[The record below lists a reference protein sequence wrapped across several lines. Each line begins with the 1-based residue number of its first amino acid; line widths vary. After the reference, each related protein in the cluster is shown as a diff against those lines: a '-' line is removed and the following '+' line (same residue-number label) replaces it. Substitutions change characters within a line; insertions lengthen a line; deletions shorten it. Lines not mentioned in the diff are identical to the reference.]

1 MKSRTI
7 LEILDQVTG
16 FLKSKKIKNSRLNA
30 EQIISHVLKIKIFDL
45 YLIDDNVVSI
55 EDKKQIENFMLRR
68 ATYEPLQYIL
78 GETNFYGNKMLV
90 NRTVLIPRPE
100 TEYLVEKIIKENPG
114 ANSILDIGTGS
125 GAIAIALAKEK
136 NPAIIDAIDISD
148 AALEIAKKNSEINKV
163 NINFFQSDVF
173 SNVYRKYDIIVSNP
187 PYIPEDEFEK
197 LPIEIK
203 YFEPRM
209 ALVANKTGLF
219 FYKKILGK
227 ASNFLNEKGKIY
239 FEIGYNNGE
248 KIKKLAEKSG
258 FTNIEIKKD
267 LNDFDRIIKIGK

>member
-125 GAIAIALAKEK
+125 GAIAIALAKEM

-173 SNVYRKYDIIVSNP
+173 SNVYCKYDIIVSNP

-203 YFEPRM
+203 NFEPRM
-209 ALVANKTGLF
+209 ALVANKTGLI

-227 ASNFLNEKGKIY
+227 ASDFLNEKGEIY

>member
-1 MKSRTI
+1 MKSRII
-7 LEILDQVTG
+7 LEILDQVTD
-16 FLKSKKIKNSRLNA
+16 FLKSKKIKNSRLNT
-30 EQIISHVLKIKIFDL
+30 EQIISHVLKIKILDL
-45 YLIDDNVVSI
+45 YLIVDNVVSV
-55 EDKKQIENFMLRR
+55 EDKEQIENFMLRR

-78 GETNFYGNKMLV
+78 GETNFYGNKILV

-125 GAIAIALAKEK
+125 GAIAIALAKEM

-173 SNVYRKYDIIVSNP
+173 SNVYSKYDIIVSNP

-209 ALVANKTGLF
+209 ALVSNKTGLF

-267 LNDFDRIIKIGK
+267 FNDFDRIIKIGK